1 MNRLN
6 FVYAGLIFCSPSV
19 FAAVEEQVHRPVNIA
34 ALVTFV
40 MFMVLTLWITTWAA
54 RRTRSRKD
62 YYAAGGNISGLQ
74 NGFAIAGDTMSAASF
89 LGLVGLVYVV
99 GFDALYFIVSLVVS
113 WLVVLIVIAE
123 RLRNLGSYTFAD
135 AISYRLSRKP
145 VRILSATCALAIMIP
160 YLLAQ
165 LVAAGTLVEG
175 LFGLSYNQGVIIV
188 GVLMIIYVT
197 FGGMMATTWVQIV
210 KAVLLVGG
218 GTILALC
225 VLYVFSFNA
234 GDLLRSALETHPS
247 GKDLI
252 APGGLYKDII
262 SAVSLSLAFI
272 GGTAAMPHVLMRFFT
287 VSDAAQA
294 RRSAAIAVG
303 LIAYFQIVVLIIG
316 FGAVAILINNADYST
331 GGTGIVGGSNMVAIH
346 LAEYLGGDMFMGFI
360 SAVAFATILAVVSG
374 ITLSAGA
381 TVSHDLFSNV
391 IRHHKC
397 SEAEELFISRTTRM
411 SLRVVAI
418 RPSAPARTIC
428 TGMSLAIFFEGQN
441 VAILATFPLAIGAS
455 TNFPVLFLSMYWG
468 GLTTRGA
475 LYGGYTGLL
484 LAVFLIILGP
494 NIWVEVMGFEKA
506 IFPYAYPTIISM
518 GASFLFCWYFSVTDK
533 SERAR
538 QEQEAFPA
546 QLLRSQ
552 TGQ

>member
-1 MNRLN
+1 MFPGKVQRKANEMKRLN
-6 FVYAGLIFCSPSV
+6 FVYAGLIFCSPPL
-19 FAAVEEQVHRPVNIA
+19 FAVAEEQVHRPVNIA

-40 MFMVLTLWITTWAA
+40 MFMILTLAITTWAA

-62 YYAAGGNISGLQ
+62 YYAAGGKISGLQ

-175 LFGLSYNQGVIIV
+175 LFGLNYTQGVIIV

-218 GTILALC
+218 GTMLALG
-225 VLYVFSFNA
+225 VLYAFSFNP
-234 GDLLRSALETHPS
+234 GQLLRSALEAHPS
-247 GKDLI
+247 GEDLI

-262 SAVSLSLAFI
+262 STVSLSLAFI

-287 VSDAAQA
+287 VSDGAQA

-303 LIAYFQIVVLIIG
+303 LIAYFQIIVLIIG
-316 FGAVAILINNADYST
+316 FGAVVMLINNADYST

-397 SEAEELFISRTTRM
+397 SESEELFISRTT
-411 SLRVVAI
+411 VVVLGI
-418 RPSAPARTIC
+418 L
-428 TGMSLAIFFEGQN
+428 GMSLAIFFEGQN

-552 TGQ
+552 TGK